1 MQYPTDINENIL
13 SITLKHDAVDHF
25 TGVYRMDNFFP

>member
-13 SITLKHDAVDHF
+13 SITLKHDAADRF
-25 TGVYRMDNFFP
+25 TGVYRMDKFFP